1 MRNILYLLIWFIIP
15 CVGATVT
22 PQDSLL
28 NKLKTTTKSHEKLSI
43 YRNLA
48 DFYFEEPQEKIYLK
62 KTITEATALDNQE
75 VMLDALTELAFAYIR
90 DEKIDSAS
98 YYMDVIQK
106 DIKPSDARSCAITY
120 LNMRVFDGK
129 IRGELNSDN
138 LDMLLKTH
146 KNERDIYE
154 KIERAYLIADGFVIH
169 DKVKEALPYIKTLVS
184 LARQLPEKDGF
195 RILSLSLW
203 VQNRAQS
210 SLSDKKQSLVTL
222 KELINLWTVYH
233 STYYKKERPFF
244 NMDTRY
250 LQYYSSILNNMS
262 ELSQKEALHYL
273 NQVKKYGLNSANLYD
288 RFNCYMSI
296 ANYHIHQK
304 EYDKALAAN
313 DSLIKYATIIAPSHL
328 PSLHEISSQMY
339 EQMGKYKEALES
351 FKKYN
356 ALNDSINSSALKEQ
370 LNELQVK
377 YDVDKLNYEKSNLE
391 TKNRHILLI
400 SVSIGLLF
408 ATLLCCY
415 LYYIFKKEKN
425 LKEELRM
432 LNTKV
437 EESEKMK
444 KAFISSICHEIRTP
458 LNSIVG
464 FSDLIVDESMDE
476 ESKREFSPLIQKNA
490 KLLTSLIEDM
500 LEVANLDVSDEQLP
514 LEPVDMNSICG
525 HGLDKLMETAKQG
538 INYHLEVPQETVFI
552 RTHENYLSL
561 VITHLLDNALK
572 FTETGSITLAYQMEA
587 EQHKLILSVTDTGC
601 GIPIEKQEHV
611 FERFSKLDSFTQ
623 GNGLGLY
630 LCRLI
635 VTRLSGSIRIDSS
648 YTTGTR
654 VVIELPA

>member
-1 MRNILYLLIWFIIP
+1 MPCIGANI
-15 CVGATVT
+15 A

-28 NKLKTTTKSHEKLSI
+28 KKLKTTTQSHEKLSI
-43 YRNLA
+43 YRNLS
-48 DFYFEEPQEKIYLK
+48 DLYFEEPQEKIFLK
-62 KTITEATALDNQE
+62 NTIAEAKSLNNQE
-75 VMLDALTELAFAYIR
+75 AMLEALTELAFAYIR
-90 DEKIDSAS
+90 DEKTDSAS

-106 DIKPSDARSCAITY
+106 DIKPSDAKSCAITY

-129 IRGELNSDN
+129 IRGDLNSDN
-138 LDMLLKTH
+138 MDKLLESR

-154 KIERAYLIADGFVIH
+154 KIERAYLIADGFTIH
-169 DKVKEALPYIKTLVS
+169 NKVKEALPYIKTLVA
-184 LARQLPEKDGF
+184 LARKLPKKDGF

-210 SLSDKKQSLVTL
+210 SLYDKKQSLVTL
-222 KELINLWTVYH
+222 KELINEWTAYYE
-233 STYYKKERPFF
+233 TYYKKERPFF

-250 LQYYSSILNNMS
+250 LQYYSSILNNIS
-262 ELSQKEALHYL
+262 ELPPKEALHYL
-273 NQVKKYGLNSANLYD
+273 NQVKKYGLNSTNLYD

-313 DSLIKYATIIAPSHL
+313 DTLIKYATVIAPSHL
-328 PSLHEISSQMY
+328 PSLQEIGSQMY
-339 EQMGKYKEALES
+339 EKMGKYKEALES
-351 FKKYN
+351 YKKYN
-356 ALNDSINSSALKEQ
+356 TLNDSINSSSLKEQ

-391 TKNRHILLI
+391 TKNRHIQLI

-415 LYYIFKKEKN
+415 LYYIFKREKK
-425 LKEELRM
+425 LKEELRI

-464 FSDLIVDESMDE
+464 FSDLIVDESIDE
-476 ESKREFSPLIQKNA
+476 ETKREFSPLIQTNA

-514 LEPVDMNSICG
+514 LESVDMNAICR
-525 HGLDKLMETAKQG
+525 HGLDKLSEIAKQG
-538 INYHLEVPQETVFI
+538 IDYHLEIPQETVFV

-572 FTETGSITLAYQMEA
+572 FTETGSITLSYHMDAVR
-587 EQHKLILSVTDTGC
+587 HKLILSVTDTGC

-611 FERFSKLDSFTQ
+611 FERFSKLDSFMQ

-635 VTRLSGSIRIDSS
+635 VTRLSGTICIDSS
-648 YTTGTR
+648 YTSGTR
-654 VVIELPA
+654 VVIELPV